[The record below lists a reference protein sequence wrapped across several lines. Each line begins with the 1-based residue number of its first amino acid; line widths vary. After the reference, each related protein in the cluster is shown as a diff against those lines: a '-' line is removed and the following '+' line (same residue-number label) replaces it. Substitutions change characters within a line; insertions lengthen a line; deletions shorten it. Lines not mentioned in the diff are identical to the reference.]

1 MTAAGRRFDPAEL
14 QQPGMTSAE
23 VAALSDLLDIA
34 RRLEDA
40 VVAPTPAVSFD
51 FEDRVMTAVAAE
63 APPVPLA
70 RGWSV
75 AGVLAAIRDAW
86 RITWGTGRPLMVRAQ
101 ALALVLLAALAIG
114 SVGTLAAVGAARL
127 FAGPPPTIDVTP
139 LPSDGPSPSTP
150 PSALPSPSQ
159 TPAPTLSPSPP
170 PSAEPSASATPSQTA
185 ESTETAEPSET
196 ADPDDTPGPT
206 DTERPTDTPDPDGTA
221 DPTDDSSGPG
231 GGGGSG
237 DDGGGNSGPGG
248 G

>member
-23 VAALSDLLDIA
+23 LAALADLLDIA

-40 VVAPTPAVSFD
+40 VVAPTPAVSFG
-51 FEDRVMTAVAAE
+51 FEDRVMTAVATE
-63 APPVPLA
+63 APPVPLG

-75 AGVLAAIRDAW
+75 AGIVATLRDAW
-86 RITWGTGRPLMVRAQ
+86 RITWGTGRPLAVRAQ
-101 ALALVLLAALAIG
+101 ALALVLLAAIAVG
-114 SVGTLAAVGAARL
+114 SVGTLAVVGAARL
-127 FAGPPPTIDVTP
+127 FAGPPPAVDPAPV
-139 LPSDGPSPSTP
+139 PSTGPSPSAP
-150 PSALPSPSQ
+150 PSVPPSPGPS
-159 TPAPTLSPSPP
+159 AGPTLSPSPP
-170 PSAEPSASATPSQTA
+170 ASVDPSPSATPSVTA
-185 ESTETAEPSET
+185 EATETAEPTET

-206 DTERPTDTPDPDGTA
+206 DTERPTDTPDPDDTA
-221 DPTDDSSGPG
+221 EPTDDSSGPG